1 VNIKKLVEYE
11 HFKTPKQK
19 LTTQTKKPS
28 PSIGLSFKKEKI
40 YDDESNDEFSDIV
53 KGKGVYHE
61 TFGKGVVIGVQGRGK
76 DKKADILFEDCGL
89 KKIILKYAKLRV
101 NLE

>member
-1 VNIKKLVEYE
+1 MFLY
-11 HFKTPKQK
+11 
-19 LTTQTKKPS
+19 
-28 PSIGLSFKKEKI
+28 GLGFSFKKEKNE
-40 YDDESNDEFSDIV
+40 YDESSDEFSDIA

-61 TFGKGVVIGVQGRGK
+61 TFGQGVVIGVQGRGK

-101 NLE
+101 NLD